1 MSNEH
6 LKDATTKKDFI
17 FFVKKYLKLIIAF
30 SSLFLLILI
39 LFFYIFHQERKKNII
54 ISNQFNKANI
64 LLEKKE
70 TENAKKILLAI
81 IEKNNN
87 FYSPLS
93 LNILIDKKI
102 ITDKKELV
110 ILFDNILK
118 IKKIDDEDKNLI
130 KIKKALLFFDK
141 NNEKEILNILNPIIN
156 SNSVWRQEA
165 IKLIVEFFKYTGEL
179 KKSEEYLGLLSKSK
193 N

>member
-6 LKDATTKKDFI
+6 LKDATTKQDFI

-39 LFFYIFHQERKKNII
+39 LFFYISHQEKKKNII

>member
-1 MSNEH
+1 
-6 LKDATTKKDFI
+6 
-17 FFVKKYLKLIIAF
+17 
-30 SSLFLLILI
+30 
-39 LFFYIFHQERKKNII
+39 
-54 ISNQFNKANI
+54 
-64 LLEKKE
+64 
-70 TENAKKILLAI
+70 
-81 IEKNNN
+81 
-87 FYSPLS
+87 
-93 LNILIDKKI
+93 
-102 ITDKKELV
+102 
-110 ILFDNILK
+110 LFDNILK